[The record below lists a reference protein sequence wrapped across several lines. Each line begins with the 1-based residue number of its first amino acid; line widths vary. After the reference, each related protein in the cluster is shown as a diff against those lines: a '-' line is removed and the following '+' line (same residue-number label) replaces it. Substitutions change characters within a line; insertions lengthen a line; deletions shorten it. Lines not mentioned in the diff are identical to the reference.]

1 MSVQVKNILSWAL
14 KIAISASV
22 LWYLTVKLTE
32 NGYQLKD
39 IAGMSILPALISLI
53 LVPLNLGLGAQKWRI
68 MVRNFYPQLSFEQSF
83 GAILAGMTTGIFTPN
98 RIGEYGG
105 RVFMLPPGKRLEA
118 VIITFIDRVC
128 QMMITVWMGSFAL
141 IGFIWYVAAF
151 SPVITWLLIG
161 LVLLVD
167 ALLIGLAFSRTFLI
181 ALLQKYRRFK
191 YLRIAQVTLE
201 KLQPGIFSKVLLL
214 AATRYLVFT
223 FQFVLLLYA
232 FGYHQGILLAVW
244 MILLI
249 YLLKSFAP
257 SVALSELG
265 VREGIA
271 IYVMEQFHVAD
282 PAISFNSTF
291 LLYLF
296 NIALPSVFGLVFLP
310 RLKFFGKKK
319 SR

>member
-1 MSVQVKNILSWAL
+1 MKIQARQIFSWSL
-14 KIAISASV
+14 KISISAAV
-22 LWYLTVKLTE
+22 LWYLTHKLTE
-32 NGYQLKD
+32 TGYQLKD
-39 IAGMSILPALISLI
+39 ITNIGVLPALLSLV

-68 MVRNFYPQLSFEQSF
+68 MVKTFYPRLSFEQSF

-128 QMMITVWMGSFAL
+128 QMMVTVWMGSIAL
-141 IGFIWYVAAF
+141 LGFIWFITDF
-151 SPVITWLLIG
+151 SIELKLTFIGTIIFINTLLI
-161 LVLLVD
+161 L
-167 ALLIGLAFSRTFLI
+167 LAFSRNRLI
-181 ALLQKYRRFK
+181 RILEKYRKYK

-201 KLQPGIFSKVLLL
+201 KLQPGLFGKVLSL
-214 AATRYLVFT
+214 ATIRYMVFT

-232 FGYHQGILLAVW
+232 FGYDKGVLLAVW

-257 SVALSELG
+257 SIALSELG

-271 IYVMEQFHVAD
+271 VYVMEQFQVAD

-310 RLKFFGKKK
+310 RLKFFGKKNT
-319 SR
+319 

>member
-1 MSVQVKNILSWAL
+1 MTAKVKNTLSWIL
-14 KIAISASV
+14 KIGISVAV
-22 LWYLTVKLTE
+22 IWYLTNKLIE
-32 NGYQLKD
+32 AGYQLQD
-39 IAGMSILPALISLI
+39 ISKISILPAVISLV

-68 MVRNFYPQLSFEQSF
+68 MVRNFYPKLSFEQSF

-128 QMMITVWMGSFAL
+128 QMMVTVWMGSLAL
-141 IGFIWYVAAF
+141 IGFIYYILDISPWLKFTFIF
-151 SPVITWLLIG
+151 SLLIING
-161 LVLLVD
+161 MLVL
-167 ALLIGLAFSRTFLI
+167 LAFSRSSVIRILAKFRH
-181 ALLQKYRRFK
+181 YK

-201 KLQPGIFSKVLLL
+201 RLSPGIFGKVLSL
-214 AATRYLVFT
+214 AIIRYLVFT

-232 FGYHQGILLAVW
+232 FGYDKGVFLAVW

-257 SVALSELG
+257 SIALSELG
-265 VREGIA
+265 VRETIA
-271 IYVMEQFHVAD
+271 VYVMEQFHVAD
-282 PAISFNSTF
+282 PTISFNSTF

-296 NIALPSVFGLVFLP
+296 NIALPSVFGMVFLP
-310 RLKFFGKKK
+310 RLKFFGKK
-319 SR
+319 SGL

>member
-1 MSVQVKNILSWAL
+1 MKIPARQLFSWSL
-14 KIAISASV
+14 KISISAAV
-22 LWYLTVKLTE
+22 LYYLTHKLTE
-32 NGYQLKD
+32 TGYQLKD
-39 IAGMSILPALISLI
+39 ITQIAVFPALLSLV
-53 LVPLNLGLGAQKWRI
+53 LVPLNLGLGAQKWRL
-68 MVRNFYPQLSFEQSF
+68 MVRTFYPKLSFEQSF

-118 VIITFIDRVC
+118 VIVTFIDRVC

-141 IGFIWYVAAF
+141 LGFIWFISDF
-151 SPVITWLLIG
+151 SSEVKFSLIG
-161 LVLLVD
+161 LVLLVN
-167 ALLIGLAFSRTFLI
+167 ALLIGLAFSRNKLI
-181 ALLQKYRRFK
+181 KILEKYRHYK

-201 KLQPGIFSKVLLL
+201 KLQPGLFGKVLSL
-214 AATRYLVFT
+214 AAIRYSVFT

-232 FGYHQGILLAVW
+232 FGYDKGILLAVW

-257 SVALSELG
+257 SIALSELG

-271 IYVMEQFHVAD
+271 VYVMEQFHVAD
-282 PAISFNSTF
+282 PSISFNSTF

-310 RLKFFGKKK
+310 RLKFFGKKN
-319 SR
+319 S